1 MAAKQETAPPIETTS
16 LHSHFTDDAP
26 KAQRG
31 APEVQRGA
39 VACSRSHSRTV
50 CPQPLVSSR
59 LHLVRTDSPS
69 TRPPRVCQS
78 VLPPLHG
85 RPAGEPVASGAHTCA
100 SRNSCLF
107 GHPLQQLAA
116 APAPRHQQ
124 FGSQELLSALSKHLQ
139 EEKWSH
145 CQYQK
150 PDLNPPKRIDF
161 SGQNP
166 FSRARG
172 SMKSCQSKRFFP
184 SSYLLLP
191 SEGVCAPIWVDW
203 PVASALSPNHPAL
216 PT

>member
-1 MAAKQETAPPIETTS
+1 MLAAKQETAPPTETTS

-26 KAQRG
+26 EA
-31 APEVQRGA
+31 QRGA

-50 CPQPLVSSR
+50 CPQPLGFSR

-69 TRPPRVCQS
+69 THPPRVCQS
-78 VLPPLHG
+78 VLSSLHG
-85 RPAGEPVASGAHTCA
+85 RPAGEPVAGGAHTCA
-100 SRNSCLF
+100 SRNSCLL

-161 SGQNP
+161 SGQSP
-166 FSRARG
+166 SSGATGSR
-172 SMKSCQSKRFFP
+172 KSCQSERASPPLISFFHPRVSVRP
-184 SSYLLLP
+184 SGLTGLWHL
-191 SEGVCAPIWVDW
+191 
-203 PVASALSPNHPAL
+203 H
-216 PT
+216 

>member
-1 MAAKQETAPPIETTS
+1 MTLPRLREGQSLAQGHTAGQFAS
-16 LHSHFTDDAP
+16 L
-26 KAQRG
+26 
-31 APEVQRGA
+31 
-39 VACSRSHSRTV
+39 
-50 CPQPLVSSR
+50 
-59 LHLVRTDSPS
+59 
-69 TRPPRVCQS
+69 
-78 VLPPLHG
+78 
-85 RPAGEPVASGAHTCA
+85 
-100 SRNSCLF
+100 SCL
-107 GHPLQQLAA
+107 PCTDAQQGSLLLVEPTRV
-116 APAPRHQQ
+116 PAETLVYLVTHSNSWQPPPPPRHQQ

-161 SGQNP
+161 SGQSP

-172 SMKSCQSKRFFP
+172 SRKSCQSERVFP

>member
-1 MAAKQETAPPIETTS
+1 MTPPE
-16 LHSHFTDDAP
+16 
-26 KAQRG
+26 AQRG
-31 APEVQRGA
+31 AA
-39 VACSRSHSRTV
+39 ACSRSHSRTV
-50 CPQPLVSSR
+50 CPQPLGFSR

-69 TRPPRVCQS
+69 THPPRVCQS
-78 VLPPLHG
+78 VLSSCTD
-85 RPAGEPVASGAHTCA
+85 AQQGACCWWSPHVCQQKL
-100 SRNSCLF
+100 CLL

-161 SGQNP
+161 SGQSSS
-166 FSRARG
+166 SRARG
-172 SMKSCQSKRFFP
+172 SRKSCHKASVSPPLSPFFHP
-184 SSYLLLP
+184 
-191 SEGVCAPIWVDW
+191 EGVCAPIWVDW
-203 PVASALSPNHPAL
+203 PVAFALSPNHPAL